1 MLLPIKFIA
10 ANIFVSGMIAGAVC
24 GAVAVST
31 LSNPERLNRLK
42 DYVKKSREGCKK
54 QLGPRSN
61 FGWKEKNLFGRDYVK
76 KWEVSW
82 LNL

>member
-10 ANIFVSGMIAGAVC
+10 ANIFISGVIAGAVC

-42 DYVKKSREGCKK
+42 DYVKDSCEGRKK
-54 QLGPRSN
+54 
-61 FGWKEKNLFGRDYVK
+61 
-76 KWEVSW
+76 
-82 LNL
+82 

>member
-42 DYVKKSREGCKK
+42 DYLKESCEGRKK
-54 QLGPRSN
+54 
-61 FGWKEKNLFGRDYVK
+61 
-76 KWEVSW
+76 
-82 LNL
+82 

>member
-31 LSNPERLNRLK
+31 LSNPGRLNRLK
-42 DYVKKSREGCKK
+42 DYLEESCDGRKK
-54 QLGPRSN
+54 
-61 FGWKEKNLFGRDYVK
+61 
-76 KWEVSW
+76 
-82 LNL
+82 

>member
-31 LSNPERLNRLK
+31 LSNPGRLNRLK
-42 DYVKKSREGCKK
+42 DYLEESCEGRKNSLYKVKVWFRTV
-54 QLGPRSN
+54 N
-61 FGWKEKNLFGRDYVK
+61 HFGLDQVKNWKFHV
-76 KWEVSW
+76 
-82 LNL
+82 

>member
-1 MLLPIKFIA
+1 MFVVNGQKAATFQRLQSIKEQPVLLPVKFIA

-42 DYVKKSREGCKK
+42 DYVKDSCEGRKK
-54 QLGPRSN
+54 
-61 FGWKEKNLFGRDYVK
+61 
-76 KWEVSW
+76 
-82 LNL
+82 

>member
-1 MLLPIKFIA
+1 MLLPVKFIA

-31 LSNPERLNRLK
+31 LSNPERLNRIK

-54 QLGPRSN
+54 
-61 FGWKEKNLFGRDYVK
+61 
-76 KWEVSW
+76 
-82 LNL
+82 

>member
-1 MLLPIKFIA
+1 MLLPVKFIA

-42 DYVKKSREGCKK
+42 DYGKESWQGRKK
-54 QLGPRSN
+54 
-61 FGWKEKNLFGRDYVK
+61 
-76 KWEVSW
+76 
-82 LNL
+82 